1 MWVAL
6 LGTLLKRGINGCSLE
21 NIGSCL
27 VAARGSVGSR
37 SCGYKWVYFMIFK
50 PFRRRSTIFTGW
62 RSIIYL
68 LTVLSGLFAQ
78 AEQFKTS
85 DPLRSLTSQ
94 EILKVDEA
102 FSLSVHVMDGHIL
115 ADWQIADGYYLYRHS
130 FKFAGLDGTALGNID
145 IPVGLAKVDEFFGD
159 VEVYYGTLEVKIP
172 VVAQSG
178 PLTLDVTY
186 QGCADYG
193 FCYPPKTKRFIAS
206 HAVTGPMQEISVANE
221 KNDSRVVLSGKDLAN
236 EFLIQEFA
244 IVLFSALI
252 AGLLLNLMPCVFPV
266 LSIKALSVLG
276 ATEDTNRVS
285 HAFNYTAGIV
295 VAFLVLGAAVG
306 VLRAAG
312 ESIGWGFQ
320 LQTPSFVAAMALLFF
335 LIGLNLLGFME
346 IPGFGVTIGNTSAFG
361 TGVLAVIIAS
371 PCNVPLM
378 AGVLGYGLSGGLP
391 VLLPAMAFMGIGLAL
406 PYVVITLTP
415 RIARALPKPGEWM
428 VTFRQAMAFPMFAT
442 VVWLVW
448 VLSRQSGPNGG
459 LIILASMLGV
469 GFIAW
474 VASLKPGRGVW
485 AWSLAFVLSIT
496 SILTVPPGKTDQ
508 NIGQPFDLASFDE
521 DVRSDRAIFLNVTA
535 AWCITCLANDRSTL
549 GTDLIREFFQ
559 DNEIKYV
566 EADWTNSDASVSA
579 LLDRYGRAGVPLYV
593 YFPPVG
599 EAVILP
605 QILTPNSVMDAIL
618 ASNGA

>member
-1 MWVAL
+1 
-6 LGTLLKRGINGCSLE
+6 
-21 NIGSCL
+21 
-27 VAARGSVGSR
+27 
-37 SCGYKWVYFMIFK
+37 
-50 PFRRRSTIFTGW
+50 
-62 RSIIYL
+62 
-68 LTVLSGLFAQ
+68 
-78 AEQFKTS
+78 
-85 DPLRSLTSQ
+85 
-94 EILKVDEA
+94 
-102 FSLSVHVMDGHIL
+102 
-115 ADWQIADGYYLYRHS
+115 
-130 FKFAGLDGTALGNID
+130 
-145 IPVGLAKVDEFFGD
+145 
-159 VEVYYGTLEVKIP
+159 
-172 VVAQSG
+172 
-178 PLTLDVTY
+178 
-186 QGCADYG
+186 
-193 FCYPPKTKRFIAS
+193 
-206 HAVTGPMQEISVANE
+206 
-221 KNDSRVVLSGKDLAN
+221 
-236 EFLIQEFA
+236 
-244 IVLFSALI
+244 
-252 AGLLLNLMPCVFPV
+252 
-266 LSIKALSVLG
+266 
-276 ATEDTNRVS
+276 
-285 HAFNYTAGIV
+285 
-295 VAFLVLGAAVG
+295 
-306 VLRAAG
+306 
-312 ESIGWGFQ
+312 
-320 LQTPSFVAAMALLFF
+320 
-335 LIGLNLLGFME
+335 
-346 IPGFGVTIGNTSAFG
+346 
-361 TGVLAVIIAS
+361 
-371 PCNVPLM
+371 
-378 AGVLGYGLSGGLP
+378 
-391 VLLPAMAFMGIGLAL
+391 MGIGLAL

-485 AWSLAFVLSIT
+485 AWSLAFVLCIT

-508 NIGQPFDLASFDE
+508 NIGQLFDLASFDE